1 MAKVKIKFL
10 GVKKVKRYYKGDNIS
25 CDTHHKETCIVEIE
39 AEQAAQ
45 ITSDFPNE
53 WEFIE
58 KDGAGMIAKEI
69 TEYQNKMIAHVAST
83 RGIKIIENKSVL
95 TEKKLEPEPVVV
107 SPSEKPVKPTKK
119 VRTPKKSRR
128 KK

>member
-1 MAKVKIKFL
+1 MSKVKIKFL
-10 GVKKVKRYYKGDNIS
+10 GVNKVKRYYKAGNIS
-25 CDTHHKETCIVEIE
+25 CDTNHKETCIVEIE

-58 KDGAGMIAKEI
+58 KDGAEMIGKEI
-69 TEYQNKMIAHVAST
+69 TEYQNKMVAQVSST
-83 RGIKIIENKSVL
+83 KGIKIIETKSNL
-95 TEKKLEPEPVVV
+95 AEKKAEPETVEVK
-107 SPSEKPVKPTKK
+107 KPVKPKK
-119 VRTPKKSRR
+119 PVRKPKKSRR